1 MKKINEQMKEL
12 VRCQGNQTR
21 EYIEKKMKN
30 FIDVKDFD
38 IDELQKTLDEIKG
51 AIKDD
56 EDTFKLIDGIMSTN
70 KSKITQINLSLDET
84 KGSIKALSDDNVQI
98 NRKLKEC
105 LRVQEEDMDINVS
118 ELCAIFG
125 NALSGPEIDEKL

>member
-1 MKKINEQMKEL
+1 MNKLNEQMKEL
-12 VRCQGNQTR
+12 VRCQGTQTR

-38 IDELQKTLDEIKG
+38 IDELQKTLNEIKV

-56 EDTFKLIDGIMSTN
+56 KDTFKLIDGIMSTN
-70 KSKITQINLSLDET
+70 KSKITQINLSLDEA
-84 KGSIKALSDDNVQI
+84 KGSIKALSTDNIRI
-98 NRKLKEC
+98 NRKIKEC
-105 LRVQEEDMDINVS
+105 LRVQEEDMGINVS

-125 NALSGPEIDEKL
+125 NTLSGPEIDEKL

>member
-21 EYIEKKMKN
+21 EYVEKKMKN

>member
-1 MKKINEQMKEL
+1 MKKLNEQMKEL

-21 EYIEKKMKN
+21 EYVEKKMKN

>member
-1 MKKINEQMKEL
+1 MNKLNEQMKEL

-38 IDELQKTLDEIKG
+38 IDELQKTLNEIKV

-56 EDTFKLIDGIMSTN
+56 EDTFKLIDGIMATN

-84 KGSIKALSDDNVQI
+84 KGSIKALSADNIQI

-105 LRVQEEDMDINVS
+105 LRVQEEDMGINVS